1 MSDGEKKMKLE
12 QIHRMSMGNWAKR
25 LVSSNA
31 GCFFCGGI
39 YPSIEIREHVDE
51 EDGSKTA
58 LCPYCD
64 IDAVIFDVDAT
75 LSDEML
81 NELQSEYF
89 RSSVDD

>member
-12 QIHRMSMGNWAKR
+12 QIHLMSMANWDKR

-39 YPSIEIREHVDE
+39 YPAKEVREHVDE

-75 LSDEML
+75 LSDEKL
-81 NELQSEYF
+81 NEFQAQYF
-89 RSSVDD
+89 RASVDD